1 MEFGGSYK
9 GVKLKGDVWLPS
21 ETTLQVR
28 LLEPVE
34 YNGLL
39 SEKVECPKNAG
50 DIQTFMDI
58 AEETLKSM
66 YDFAVEVSE
75 RLTKS
80 GIQEVLKLNY
90 RRVNRLNDAL
100 RIIRRYNTKQVI
112 EDSDYSMLKHTLK
125 AEIRAVERENEK
137 LITEHFPDMINE
149 RKCSKMLFII
159 ERCLQVD

>member
-1 MEFGGSYK
+1 MEFGGTYK
-9 GVKLKGDVWLPS
+9 EVKLKGDVWLPS

>member
-9 GVKLKGDVWLPS
+9 GVKLKGDVWLPT
-21 ETTLQVR
+21 ETTLKVR

-39 SEKVECPKNAG
+39 SEEVECPKNAD

-58 AEETLKSM
+58 AENTLKSM

-90 RRVNRLNDAL
+90 IRVNRLDEAL
-100 RIIRRYNTKQVI
+100 KMIRRYNTKQVI
-112 EDSDYSMLKHTLK
+112 EDSDYSVLKHTLK
-125 AEIRAVERENEK
+125 TEIRAVERENEK
-137 LITEHFPDMINE
+137 LISEHFSDMINE
-149 RKCSKMLFII
+149 ILCSKMLFII
-159 ERCLQVD
+159 ERCLNVN

>member
-9 GVKLKGDVWLPS
+9 GVKLRGDVWLPT

-39 SEKVECPKNAG
+39 SEEVKCPKNAG
-50 DIQTFMDI
+50 DIQTFMEI
-58 AEETLKSM
+58 AEETLKSL
-66 YDFAVEVSE
+66 YDFTIEVSE

-90 RRVNRLNDAL
+90 RRVNRLDEAL
-100 RIIRRYNTKQVI
+100 KMIRRYNTKQVI
-112 EDSDYSMLKHTLK
+112 EDSDYSVLKHTLK
-125 AEIRAVERENEK
+125 TEIRAVERENEK
-137 LITEHFPDMINE
+137 LISEHFSDMINE
-149 RKCSKMLFII
+149 KLCSKMLFII
-159 ERCLQVD
+159 ERCFQVD

>member
-1 MEFGGSYK
+1 MEFGGTYK
-9 GVKLKGDVWLPS
+9 DVKLRGNVWLPT

-34 YNGLL
+34 YNGML
-39 SEKVECPKNAG
+39 SEAIACPLDAN
-50 DIQTFMDI
+50 DIQTFMGI
-58 AEETLKSM
+58 AEKTLKSM
-66 YDFAVEVSE
+66 YDFAIEVSE

-80 GIQEVLKLNY
+80 GIQDVLKLNY

-112 EDSDYSMLKHTLK
+112 EDADYSVLKHTLK
-125 AEIRAVERENEK
+125 TEIRAVERENEK
-137 LITEHFPDMINE
+137 LISEHFSDMINE
-149 RKCSKMLFII
+149 KLCSKMLFII